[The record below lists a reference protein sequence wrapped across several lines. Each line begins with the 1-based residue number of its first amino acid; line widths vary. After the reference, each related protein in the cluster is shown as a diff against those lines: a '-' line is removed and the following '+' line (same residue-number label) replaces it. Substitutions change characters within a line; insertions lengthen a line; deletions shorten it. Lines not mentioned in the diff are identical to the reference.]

1 MDEARLIDKL
11 RLIEAL
17 FSGATTEGE
26 KVAAERARD
35 RILERLK
42 LWEKEDPPVEYR
54 FSMADMWSRKV
65 FVALLR
71 RYGIRPYRY
80 SGQRYTTVMAR
91 VSKRFVDETL
101 WPEFQEF
108 SETLSSY
115 LSDVTD
121 RVVQQAIHQDSS
133 EAEVVEKP
141 KQLPLGVAQPD
152 LVQPTAPATN
162 PKPDQQP
169 KPSGHAGA
177 DPEKPEQEQ
186 AKEEEAQAPLTA
198 NRSLGW
204 PRRRNQTRKCRRGST
219 PASATGYPTPRFR
232 WRASWV

>member
-65 FVALLR
+65 FLALLR

-101 WPEFQEF
+101 WPEFQEI
-108 SETLSSY
+108 SESLRSY

-121 RVVQQAIHQDSS
+121 RVVQQVIHQDSS
-133 EAEVVEKP
+133 EAEVIEKP

-152 LVQPTAPATN
+152 PVPPTAPATT
-162 PKPDQQP
+162 PRPDQQP
-169 KPSGHAGA
+169 NPSGQAGA
-177 DPEKPEQEQ
+177 GSK
-186 AKEEEAQAPLTA
+186 
-198 NRSLGW
+198 NRNKNKRK
-204 PRRRNQTRKCRRGST
+204 RRKRKRR
-219 PASATGYPTPRFR
+219 
-232 WRASWV
+232 

>member
-17 FSGATTEGE
+17 FSGATAEGE

-80 SGQRYTTVMAR
+80 SGQRYTTVMAK
-91 VSKRFVDETL
+91 VSRRFVDETL

-108 SETLSSY
+108 SETLNSY

-121 RVVQQAIHQDSS
+121 RVVQQVIHQDSS

-141 KQLPLGVAQPD
+141 KQLPLGVDQTDSVP
-152 LVQPTAPATN
+152 PTAPATN
-162 PKPDQQP
+162 PKPDQKQT
-169 KPSGHAGA
+169 PSGQAGA
-177 DPEKPEQEQ
+177 GQM
-186 AKEEEAQAPLTA
+186 
-198 NRSLGW
+198 NRNKNKRKRKKRK
-204 PRRRNQTRKCRRGST
+204 RR
-219 PASATGYPTPRFR
+219 
-232 WRASWV
+232 

>member
-1 MDEARLIDKL
+1 MMDEASLIDKL

-17 FSGATTEGE
+17 FSGATSEGE

-71 RYGIRPYRY
+71 RYGMRPYRY

-91 VSKRFVDETL
+91 ASKRFVDETL
-101 WPEFQEF
+101 WPEFQEI
-108 SETLSSY
+108 SETLRSY

-121 RVVQQAIHQDSS
+121 RVVHQVIHQDSS

-141 KQLPLGVAQPD
+141 KQLPLSMEEASSVADSTKLP
-152 LVQPTAPATN
+152 PAPN
-162 PKPDQQP
+162 EGQQGRSP
-169 KPSGHAGA
+169 GHASGSA
-177 DPEKPEQEQ
+177 VPKGR
-186 AKEEEAQAPLTA
+186 A
-198 NRSLGW
+198 RSKRKKRKKRK
-204 PRRRNQTRKCRRGST
+204 RR
-219 PASATGYPTPRFR
+219 
-232 WRASWV
+232 

>member
-1 MDEARLIDKL
+1 MMDEASLIDKL

-17 FSGATTEGE
+17 FAGATSEGE

-54 FSMADMWSRKV
+54 FSMADIWSRKV

-71 RYGIRPYRY
+71 RYGMRPYRY

-101 WPEFQEF
+101 WPEFQEI
-108 SETLSSY
+108 SEILRSY

-121 RVVQQAIHQDSS
+121 RVVHQVIHQDSS

-141 KQLPLGVAQPD
+141 KQLPLSMDEASSVADSAKP
-152 LVQPTAPATN
+152 PPAPN
-162 PKPDQQP
+162 EGQQGRSP
-169 KPSGHAGA
+169 GHATGSA
-177 DPEKPEQEQ
+177 GPKGR
-186 AKEEEAQAPLTA
+186 A
-198 NRSLGW
+198 RSKRKKRKKRK
-204 PRRRNQTRKCRRGST
+204 RR
-219 PASATGYPTPRFR
+219 
-232 WRASWV
+232 